1 MKKITLSILAL
12 VLPTL
17 VNADIYHF
25 FAVPAGTDVAGFIST
40 SKNPVLDNTE
50 RLVSTDSTGTA
61 LFAANAV
68 NQSTN
73 DAGDLLFYTTTNN
86 AATIIQNLL
95 DANPIYANADGTVAV
110 DFYHFVENTEVS
122 IFNFSGVF
130 VYYNSSEITENPF
143 NSDPSTSVINKIPN
157 YNAIL
162 AGGNASPDVKNKDED
177 TDTDKILSRAWG
189 VIGKPWIGINTATV
203 GKSIGSGTYAY
214 IAACGDIAGVDGKF
228 ITIECIGGGQFAPDS
243 PQILFTADFKL
254 ATYVAATNLNIGSIV
269 STDSESKNYNFVIN
283 KALTAP
289 ALANEATAQ
298 TDLRG
303 NVSNVSQLF
312 SWLKKYI
319 LNCKL

>member
-25 FAVPAGTDVAGFIST
+25 FAVPAGTDVAGFISA

-110 DFYHFVENTEVS
+110 DFYHFVENTDLS
-122 IFNFSGVF
+122 IFNSSGVF

-143 NSDPSTSVINKIPN
+143 NSDPSTSVRNEIPD

-162 AGGNASPDVKNKDED
+162 AEGNASPDVDNKDED

-189 VIGKPWIGINTATV
+189 VISGAWIGINTNV
-203 GKSIGSGTYAY
+203 GKSIGSGTSAY
-214 IAACGDIAGVDGKF
+214 IPACGDVAGVDGKL

-243 PQILFTADFKL
+243 PQRLFTADFKL
-254 ATYVAATNLNIGSIV
+254 ATYVAATNLNIGSV
-269 STDSESKNYNFVIN
+269 VHTDSESKNYNFVIN
-283 KALTAP
+283 KALAAP

-298 TDLRG
+298 TDLLG